1 MKIFIVCHI
10 VSWEMEV
17 AGVFS
22 SIEKANEFM
31 KNANMSYNRYFLLN
45 NSGFDLDSLAM
56 LPLH

>member
-31 KNANMSYNRYFLLN
+31 KNANMSYDRYFLLN
-45 NSGFDLDSLAM
+45 NSGFDLD
-56 LPLH
+56 PLWMTY